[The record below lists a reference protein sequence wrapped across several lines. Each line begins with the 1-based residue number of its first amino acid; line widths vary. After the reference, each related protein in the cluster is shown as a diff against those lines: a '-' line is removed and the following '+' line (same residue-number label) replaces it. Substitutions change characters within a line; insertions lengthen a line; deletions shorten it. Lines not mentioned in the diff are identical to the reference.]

1 MIMEQ
6 IHGGPMAGKTVLV
19 TGASRGIGKAT
30 ALGLATMGAQ
40 VAITGR
46 DRDRTEDTARGIHTA
61 NGGQVDVYVADLSA
75 QSEVRRL
82 AEEVLRSYP
91 RIDVLI
97 NNVGGYWNTR
107 HVTAD
112 GLEQTFTLNHL
123 APFLLTNLLLDRL
136 MQSGPARVVTV
147 SSNAQAQGRID
158 FDDLQGTSSYSGARA
173 YSQSKLANL
182 LFTYELARRLHGTP
196 VTANALHP
204 GVVSTSFG
212 GEDPASVQRVFIPF
226 LRPFMKTAA
235 QGAATSIYLASAPE
249 LEQVSG
255 RYFANSKP
263 KRSSERSYDEAAAAR
278 LWQVSSELVGLA
290 DAADTPYRSPLATPE
305 I

>member
-30 ALGLATMGAQ
+30 ALGLATMGAHL
-40 VAITGR
+40 AITGR
-46 DRDRTEDTARGIHTA
+46 DRGRTEEAAREIRA
-61 NGGQVDVYVADLSA
+61 ASGGQVDAYVADLSA

-82 AEEVLRSYP
+82 AEEVLQSYP

-97 NNVGGYWNTR
+97 NNVGGYWNTPD
-107 HVTAD
+107 VTVD
-112 GLEQTFTLNHL
+112 GLERTFAINHL
-123 APFLLTNLLLDRL
+123 AAFLLTNLLLDRL
-136 MQSGPARVVTV
+136 VQSAPARVVTV

-158 FDDLQGTSSYSGARA
+158 FDDLQGMKSYSGARA
-173 YSQSKLANL
+173 YSQSKLANV
-182 LFTYELARRLHGTP
+182 LFTYELARRLQGTS

-212 GEDPASVQRVFIPF
+212 AEDPATVQRVFIPF
-226 LRPFMKTAA
+226 LRPFMKTPA
-235 QGAATSIYLASAPE
+235 QGATTSIHLASAPE

-263 KRSSERSYDEAAAAR
+263 KRSSEHSYHQAAAAR
-278 LWQVSSELVGLA
+278 LWQVSTELVKLTA
-290 DAADTPYRSPLATPE
+290 AADTRSRPLAAPE